1 MKKIFFIAV
10 ILSVSFIASQASA
23 CMWDGYWGGRMGMPI
38 GSYYTNM
45 YNSGNYQ
52 GFFDN
57 SSQLRQDIYTK
68 RTELNALLTQPN
80 PDPKRVSQL
89 QAEVTAL
96 DNQLVAMAQSS
107 NLPVPSSGYGAYYNR
122 GMAGQPYGPGYG
134 GWACW

>member
-1 MKKIFFIAV
+1 MKKAIIIV
-10 ILSVSFIASQASA
+10 VVVSVSFIASQASA

-38 GSYYTNM
+38 GSFYSGI
-45 YNSGNYQ
+45 YNGGGYQ
-52 GFFDN
+52 SFFNN

-68 RTELNALLTQPN
+68 RTELNTLLTQPT

-107 NLPVPSSGYGAYYNR
+107 NLPLPQSGYTPYGGSVR
-122 GMAGQPYGPGYG
+122 QPYGPGYG
-134 GWACW
+134 GWSCW